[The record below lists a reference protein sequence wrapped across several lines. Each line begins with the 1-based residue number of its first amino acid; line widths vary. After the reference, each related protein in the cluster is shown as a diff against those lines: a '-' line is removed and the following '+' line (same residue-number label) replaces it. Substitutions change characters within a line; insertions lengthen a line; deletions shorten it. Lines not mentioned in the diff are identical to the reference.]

1 MSVWHALI
9 LGIVQ
14 GLTEFLPISSSGHL
28 IFIPWLLGWDESGL
42 TFDVALHLGT
52 LTAVIIY
59 FWRDLL
65 EMTVALPRG
74 VIQRRPLADPMS
86 RLALFIIVGS
96 IPAGIAGILF
106 NDSIDNYFHSG
117 GGGNRAIVVIAILL
131 MALGVVLLLAE
142 RLAQHL
148 RPMDKITA
156 RDSLLIGAAQA
167 LALLPGVSRSGSTIT
182 AGLLVG
188 LRRETAARFSFLLG
202 IPAIVGAG
210 ILETRKL
217 IESGLPA
224 DERTHF
230 VVGMISAAVVGYLT
244 IAFLLRYLQRN
255 STLVFVAYRFAI
267 GIALLSFIALGFR

>member
-1 MSVWHALI
+1 VWHALI

-28 IFIPWLLGWDESGL
+28 IFIPWLFGWEESGL

-52 LTAVIIY
+52 LTAVVIY

-65 EMTVALPRG
+65 AMTVALPRG

-86 RLALFIIVGS
+86 RLALFIVLGS
-96 IPAGIAGILF
+96 IPAGIAGVLF
-106 NDSIDNYFHSG
+106 NDSIDSYFHSG
-117 GGGNRAIVVIAILL
+117 GGGDRAIVIIAVLL
-131 MALGVVLLLAE
+131 MALGAVLLLAE
-142 RLAQHL
+142 RFAQHL

-156 RDSLLIGAAQA
+156 RDSLFIGAAQA

-182 AGLLVG
+182 AGLLAG

-202 IPAIVGAG
+202 VPAIVGAG
-210 ILETRKL
+210 ILETSKL
-217 IESGLPA
+217 MDNGLPA
-224 DERTHF
+224 DERAHF
-230 VVGMISAAVVGYLT
+230 MVGMISAAVVGYLT

-255 STLVFVAYRFAI
+255 STLVFVVYRFVV
-267 GIALLSFIALGFR
+267 GIALLVFVAFGFR